1 MFWIIYKITIIIFIG
16 ITMLGY
22 ASLGSKEGKKLI
34 KKFIS
39 SGEVIITL
47 IPVINTLFLLFCIVH
62 AIKITNEER

>member
-1 MFWIIYKITIIIFIG
+1 
-16 ITMLGY
+16 MLGY
-22 ASLGSKEGKKLI
+22 ASSGSKKGKKLI

-47 IPVINTLFLLFCIVH
+47 IPVINTLFLLFCIAY